1 MWLVCSKRV
10 GLDYVVRRG
19 WGWFLEL
26 AAAMGW
32 GWVCSVR
39 EMVGGAELW
48 AWLVMWPLSVQI
60 AKLIQKLA
68 NTSSVREDYMM
79 PLEPFVKLHNE
90 ALKVSR

>member
-1 MWLVCSKRV
+1 
-10 GLDYVVRRG
+10 
-19 WGWFLEL
+19 
-26 AAAMGW
+26 
-32 GWVCSVR
+32 
-39 EMVGGAELW
+39 MVGGAELW